1 MKDLKMYVVV
11 QNQLTFKLK
20 ATHITTQIRKVRA
33 SSEQEAK
40 EIFLS
45 KVEANSLVDSAL
57 DPLVFEDNK
66 IDAYY

>member
-1 MKDLKMYVVV
+1 MEELRMYVVV

-20 ATHITTQIRKVRA
+20 AAHITTQIRKVRA

-40 EIFLS
+40 KIFLS
-45 KVEANSLVDSAL
+45 KVEANNVVDSAL